1 MMSRIIIGCTIAV
14 LSAGRAEAANV
25 AVVVTSPGIFNLAI
39 LLIACA
45 CAGVGFKVLSAVRGG
60 LLSRSWQFIVGGFS
74 LLALAQLVTLLN
86 DMEILSVP
94 GWVVPVLLVAMSSVL
109 FYGVFQTKQV
119 LG

>member
-1 MMSRIIIGCTIAV
+1 MSRMIIGCTFVI

-25 AVVVTSPGIFNLAI
+25 AIVVASPGIFNLAV

-45 CAGVGFKVLSAVRGG
+45 CVGVGLKILSAVRGG
-60 LLSRSWQFIVGGFS
+60 LLSRSWQYIVAGFS
-74 LLALAQLVTLLN
+74 LLALAQLLTLLN
-86 DMEILSVP
+86 AMEILSLP
-94 GWVVPVLLVAMSSVL
+94 GWVVPVLLVAMASVL

>member
-1 MMSRIIIGCTIAV
+1 MSRIIIGSTIIV
-14 LSAGRAEAANV
+14 LSASRVEAANV
-25 AVVVTSPGIFNLAI
+25 AVVVASPGIFNLAI

-45 CAGVGFKVLSAVRGG
+45 CAVVGFKVLSAVRGG
-60 LLSRSWQFIVGGFS
+60 LLSRSWQYIVAGFS
-74 LLALAQLVTLLN
+74 LLALSQLVTLLN
-86 DMEILSVP
+86 ATEILSVP